1 MEVHQQTEADMPEG
15 TSQATRTHAADPAP
29 EQLAYDVCVF
39 CGQAITL
46 AFDGTSRLVTTLTNN
61 PECYGK

>member
-1 MEVHQQTEADMPEG
+1 MPEG